1 MNQRV
6 PPARGRREDDC
17 LPDGR
22 ILGSIGGGCSE
33 AAVLGEARSLI
44 GSGRYKVVHVDLTGE
59 AAEDEGMVCGGIMDV
74 LVEDFATDR
83 EPCDR

>member
-1 MNQRV
+1 M
-6 PPARGRREDDC
+6 
-17 LPDGR
+17 
-22 ILGSIGGGCSE
+22 
-33 AAVLGEARSLI
+33 LGEARSLI

-83 EPCDR
+83 EPCDPVRKPKHPAYLDKKFQINEK